1 MVCYMINLLSKV
13 VGLRPLGIF
22 SIMVK
27 VDWPTKK
34 RSIPI
39 DCKWLMDLVG
49 VDLKGLKTDM

>member
-1 MVCYMINLLSKV
+1 MIDLLSKV
-13 VGLRPLGIF
+13 VGSRPLEIF
-22 SIMVK
+22 GIMVK

-34 RSIPI
+34 RSFPI